1 MRVYWFYSLLSFSVV
16 HSSSFFLAF
25 ITVAVVCV
33 MDLVVWNKRGLDWI
47 DMNTTPDFRL
57 GGHIDNDCVGFMPF
71 MVSRPRVHARAY

>member
-1 MRVYWFYSLLSFSVV
+1 MTRIREEEDSLLSFSVV

-47 DMNTTPDFRL
+47 GL
-57 GGHIDNDCVGFMPF
+57 
-71 MVSRPRVHARAY
+71 